1 LATALVTGAS
11 SGIGLELAKLL
22 ARDRNDLALVG
33 RDRARLEELAAGLSK
48 QFGIAALLLVHD
60 LADPA
65 APAAI
70 ASELSEKAVT
80 IDVLVNCAGFGAGG
94 LFARTLVSTHAAM
107 IQVNM
112 AAPTQLTAL
121 FLPGMLERRHGRI
134 LNVASTAAFQPGPFM
149 AVYYASKAYLLS
161 FSEALASELRGT
173 GVTVTTLCPGTT
185 RTDFQ
190 KRAGLKPVFPFRGP
204 LVSSAE
210 EVACA
215 GYAGLMRGKRLVIP
229 GLANRFFVHAQR
241 LAPRR
246 LTTAITRKLQE
257 SRI

>member
-1 LATALVTGAS
+1 MTALVTGAS
-11 SGIGLELAKLL
+11 SGIGRELAKLL
-22 ARDRNDLALVG
+22 AHDRHDLALVG
-33 RDRARLEELAAGLSK
+33 RDRARLDELASDLSRR
-48 QFGIAALLLVHD
+48 FSVAALVLVHD

-70 ASELSEKAVT
+70 ARELSDRAVT
-80 IDVLVNCAGFGAGG
+80 VDVLVNCAGFGTAG
-94 LFARTLVSTHAAM
+94 LFAEAPISTQLEL
-107 IQVNM
+107 IQVNV

-121 FLPGMLERRHGRI
+121 FLPGMIERRRGRI

-149 AVYYASKAYLLS
+149 AVYFASKSYLLS

-185 RTDFQ
+185 RTEFHE
-190 KRAGLKPVFPFRGP
+190 RAGLKPVFPFRGP
-204 LVSSAE
+204 LVSSSEA
-210 EVACA
+210 VARA
-215 GYAGLMRGKRLVIP
+215 GYAGLMRGKGLVIP

-246 LTTAITRKLQE
+246 LTTAITRKLQA

>member
-1 LATALVTGAS
+1 MTALVTGAS
-11 SGIGLELAKLL
+11 SGIGLELTKLL
-22 ARDRNDLALVG
+22 ARDRHDLALVG
-33 RDRARLEELAAGLSK
+33 RDRTRLDELASGLSR
-48 QFGIAALLLVHD
+48 QFGVAVVVLVHD
-60 LADPA
+60 LVDPG

-70 ASELSEKAVT
+70 ARELSEKSVT
-80 IDVLVNCAGFGAGG
+80 IDVLVNCAGFGAAG
-94 LFARTLVSTHAAM
+94 LFAEAPISTPTAM
-107 IQVNM
+107 IQVNA

-121 FLPGMLERRHGRI
+121 CLPGMLERRRGRI

-149 AVYYASKAYLLS
+149 AVYYATKAYLLS

-185 RTDFQ
+185 RTEFHE
-190 KRAGLKPVFPFRGP
+190 RAGLKPVFPFKGP
-204 LVSSAE
+204 MVSSAE
-210 EVACA
+210 KVARA

-229 GLANRFFVHAQR
+229 GLSNRFFVHAQR

-246 LTTAITRKLQE
+246 LVTAITRRLQE